1 MKPLQY
7 KGYLGSVEC
16 SVEDDCLYGQL
27 LYINDLVNYEADSPS
42 ALKQAFEDA
51 VDDYLQTCEKLG
63 RETEKSFKGSFN
75 VRVSPELH
83 RAAAK
88 QATVYEE
95 SLNEFVAQAVREK
108 VERYEAEN
116 AE

>member
-16 SVEDDCLYGQL
+16 SVGDDCLYGKIL
-27 LYINDLVNYEADSPS
+27 HVSDLVNYEADSPS
-42 ALKQAFEDA
+42 GLKRAFEEA
-51 VDDYLQTCEKLG
+51 VDDYLQTCEQSGK
-63 RETEKSFKGSFN
+63 EPEKAFKGSFN

-83 RAAAK
+83 RAAVK
-88 QATVYEE
+88 QATFYEE

-108 VERYEAEN
+108 VERYGSELYE
-116 AE
+116 